1 MNSLKPVFTI
11 AALGLVSA
19 VVYVAISRPSKD
31 GPPPPEAAAYSN
43 GATEGGAPAVQIGA
57 PGSGGPYGGTGA
69 SGPGGQ
75 MGYAIG
81 PGQQSGAGN
90 SYGGVAPSFSPQ
102 SGDGEMAPPY
112 NAGGLSAA
120 ASAPPYGSSQA
131 GGGEDDFQGPSGRQ
145 FRGETSERAGPGEA
159 PAWDNHRSAADPPD
173 TGQQATRPRDPETTA
188 PIGGDA
194 PPFSASSSQA
204 DDRYASAGSASEH
217 LDHEHTGPQSSA
229 SGEGD
234 IGAMFDSFMAE
245 VDRELEAGRLA
256 EAHAVLSRFYRRSGL
271 SDEQSRKVT
280 DLLDQLAGTVIYSR
294 EHRLERPYM
303 VRPGE
308 TLEDI
313 AQRYEVPWQLLANIN
328 GIDDPHRVRPGDELK
343 VVRGPFRAL
352 VHLED
357 RELTLMLG
365 ERYAGRFPIGVGHDV
380 PPDHIEGTYQVGQ
393 KTVGPTYQG
402 PDGLTFRERDPR
414 NPLGGWALYLD
425 RPSGQPTAVAL
436 HGTND
441 ARNVGR
447 SCDRGTICLDD
458 RDIQDLY
465 AILSVGSRV
474 EVTR

>member
-31 GPPPPEAAAYSN
+31 GPPPPEAAAYSD
-43 GATEGGAPAVQIGA
+43 GATERGGPAVQIGS
-57 PGSGGPYGGTGA
+57 PGSGGPYGGPVA

-75 MGYAIG
+75 MGYSAG
-81 PGQQSGAGN
+81 PGQQPAAGN
-90 SYGGVAPSFSPQ
+90 SYGVAPSFAPQ
-102 SGDGEMAPPY
+102 SGDGAVAPPY
-112 NAGGLSAA
+112 SAAGPTAA
-120 ASAPPYGSSQA
+120 ASAPPYGSSQT
-131 GGGEDDFQGPSGRQ
+131 GGDSQNAPGGR
-145 FRGETSERAGPGEA
+145 FGGETSEQTGRGAMPHRGT
-159 PAWDNHRSAADPPD
+159 NHSAADPPHS
-173 TGQQATRPRDPETTA
+173 GQQDTQPRDSSTTA

-194 PPFSASSSQA
+194 PPFAPSSSQA
-204 DDRYASAGSASEH
+204 DDRYASAGSAGERF
-217 LDHEHTGPQSSA
+217 DHEHTGPQSSA

-245 VDRELEAGRLA
+245 VDRELEAGRIA

-447 SCDRGTICLDD
+447 SCDRGTICLDG